1 MKKLLYFIAAAALLT
16 TPLEARAG
24 EDIDYMDGDVKLEG
38 YWAPSECKI
47 ADSGPQ
53 PLVLVVHQ
61 WKGITQNEKM
71 RADLLAKQCYNAFA
85 VDMYGKGIRP
95 TNNDDAGKEA
105 GIYKGDPALA
115 RKRITAALD
124 FAKKQPGVDTSKIA
138 AIGYCFGGTMALEL
152 ARTGADIDGVVSFHG
167 GLATKAPVTQP
178 GVIKA
183 SIQVHHGADD
193 KFVSPEEV
201 KTFEDEMNTANADW
215 SLTAYAHAVHS
226 FTQKEVGND
235 PSTGMAYNEKAD
247 TRSWAAATAFLK
259 EIFSR

>member
-1 MKKLLYFIAAAALLT
+1 MKELLYFVAAAALFA
-16 TPLEARAG
+16 TPAYAQSLG
-24 EDIDYMDGDVKLEG
+24 KDVSYHDGDTELQG
-38 YWAPSECKI
+38 YWVPSQCENKGN
-47 ADSGPQ
+47 A

-61 WKGITQNEKM
+61 WRGITDNEKM
-71 RADLLAKQCYNAFA
+71 RADLLSKQCYNAFA

-115 RKRITAALD
+115 RRRITAGLD
-124 FAKKQPGVDTSKIA
+124 FAKSQPGVDTSKIA

-152 ARTGADIDGVVSFHG
+152 ARSGADIDGVVSFHG

-193 KFVSPEEV
+193 KFVPPEEV
-201 KTFEDEMNTANADW
+201 KSFEDEMNTANADW
-215 SLTAYAHAVHS
+215 SLTKYAHAVHS

-247 TRSWAAATAFLK
+247 IRSWAAATAFLK
-259 EIFSR
+259 EVLGE